1 MSVTPFLT
9 PSQQRPAEA
18 ATQFTKRP
26 GTVVTVCE
34 DCRLMM
40 IELIRPGE
48 RAKNRARKVWMTG
61 LVETS
66 KARGLT

>member
-18 ATQFTKRP
+18 EFTKRP

-48 RAKNRARKVWMTG
+48 RAKHRARKVWMTS